1 MFVVALEAELDPETD
16 GVVAEAPRM
25 EPSELVAVGFG
36 VVRTEPGTGG
46 RDAFSMPLSLEVST

>member
-1 MFVVALEAELDPETD
+1 MFVVAREGELDPETD

-25 EPSELVAVGFG
+25 EPSELFAVGFG
-36 VVRTEPGTGG
+36 GVRAEPGTGG